1 MTQTRCWLTVLTVLG
16 GLHVGVAAAADAT
29 PPGEPIPNHPALRD
43 PFTFV
48 LGAYSPKTTTTALLT
63 PSGGGS
69 GVGVNFED
77 TLGLD
82 DRNLVGFAGFRWR
95 FTERWRMEAEY
106 FSLSRDATRTLAAD
120 VTWGDQTFTKGAT
133 VDSTY
138 DFSDFRLSAGYS
150 FFKTRDKELGLGFG
164 AHVAKMKADVN
175 AGAQGAEG
183 ADVLA
188 PLPVVNLYG
197 LFALTNQWALSMRTD
212 WLSLSYGAYSGDIRN
227 MAIDVLYQPFRNVGF
242 GLGTRT
248 LNIDVS
254 VDNTNWHGSAKMVF
268 QGPIAFMTASF

>member
-16 GLHVGVAAAADAT
+16 GLHVGIVVAADAT
-29 PPGEPIPNHPALRD
+29 PAGAIPDHPALRD

-48 LGAYSPKTTTTALLT
+48 LGVYSPKSTTTALLQ

-69 GVGVNFED
+69 AVGVNFED

-82 DRNLVGFAGFRWR
+82 DRNLVSFGGFRWR

-106 FSLSRDATRTLAAD
+106 FKLSRDATRTLAAD
-120 VTWGDQTFTKGAT
+120 VTWGDHTFAKGAT

-150 FFKTRDKELGLGFG
+150 FFKTRDKELGIGFG
-164 AHVAKMKADVN
+164 AHVTKMRADIN
-175 AGAQGAEG
+175 AGALGEEG

-188 PLPVVNLYG
+188 PLPVANLYG
-197 LFALTNQWALSMRTD
+197 LFALTNQWALSVRAD
-212 WLSLSYGAYSGDIRN
+212 WLSLSYGAYSGDILDT
-227 MAIDVLYQPFRNVGF
+227 AVDVLYQPFRNVGF
-242 GLGTRT
+242 GFGTRS

-254 VDNTNWHGSAKMVF
+254 VDDSNWHGSAKVVY
-268 QGPIAFMTASF
+268 QGPIAFMTVSF

>member
-1 MTQTRCWLTVLTVLG
+1 MTQTRHWLTMLTVLG
-16 GLHVGVAAAADAT
+16 GLHIGIAVAADAT
-29 PPGEPIPNHPALRD
+29 PPSESIPNHPALRD

-48 LGAYSPKTTTTALLT
+48 LGAYSPKSTTTALLT

-82 DRNLVGFAGFRWR
+82 DRNLVGFGGFRWR

-106 FSLSRDATRTLAAD
+106 FKLSRDATRTLAAD
-120 VTWGDQTFTKGAT
+120 VTWGDQTFAKGAT
-133 VDSTY
+133 VNSTF
-138 DFSDFRLSAGYS
+138 DFSDLRLGAGYS

-164 AHVAKMKADVN
+164 AHVAKMKASVDA
-175 AGAQGAEG
+175 AGGGAEG

-197 LFALTNQWALSMRTD
+197 LFALTDEWAVSTRVD
-212 WLSLSYGAYSGDIRN
+212 WLSLSYGAYTGDIRN
-227 MAIDVLYQPFRNVGF
+227 TALDVLYQPFRHVGF
-242 GLGTRT
+242 GFGARS

-254 VDNTNWHGSAKMVF
+254 IDNTKWHGSAKMVF
-268 QGPIAFMTASF
+268 QGPMAFVTASF

>member
-16 GLHVGVAAAADAT
+16 GLHVGIAVAADAT
-29 PPGEPIPNHPALRD
+29 PPSEPIPNHPALRD

-48 LGAYSPKTTTTALLT
+48 LGAYSPKSTTTALLT

-82 DRNLVGFAGFRWR
+82 DRNLVGFGGFRWR

-106 FSLSRDATRTLAAD
+106 FALSRDATRTLAAD
-120 VTWGDQTFTKGAT
+120 VTWGDQTFSKGVT
-133 VDSTY
+133 VDSTF
-138 DFSDFRLSAGYS
+138 DFSDLRLGAGYS

-164 AHVAKMKADVN
+164 AHVAKLKASVDA
-175 AGAQGAEG
+175 AGGGAEG

-197 LFALTNQWALSMRTD
+197 LFALTDEWAVSTRVD
-212 WLSLSYGAYSGDIRN
+212 WLSLSYGAYTGDIRST
-227 MAIDVLYQPFRNVGF
+227 ALDVLYQPFRHVGF
-242 GLGTRT
+242 GFGARS

-254 VDNTNWHGSAKMVF
+254 IDNTNWHGSVKTVF